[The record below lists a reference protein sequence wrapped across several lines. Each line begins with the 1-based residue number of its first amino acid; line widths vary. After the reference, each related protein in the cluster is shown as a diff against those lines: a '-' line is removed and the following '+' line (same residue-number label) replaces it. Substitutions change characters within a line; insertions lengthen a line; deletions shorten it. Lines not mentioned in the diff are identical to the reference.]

1 MAHPEK
7 THPEKTGSHSMGD
20 DRKIIVLTGASRGIG
35 HATVEKFSSKGWRVI
50 TCSRHGF
57 PENCPWEAGPE
68 DHLQIDLSSETE
80 IVRGTTELLDRLDGK
95 PLHAL
100 VNNAGI
106 SPKSSSGKRLDTV
119 NTTIEDWR
127 HVYQVNVFA
136 PIMLTQ
142 ALVEPLTKG
151 GGAVVNVTSIAGSRV
166 HEFAGSAY
174 ATSKAALS
182 ALTREMASDFGKLG
196 IRVNAIA
203 PGEILTNILSPGS
216 EEAILPQ
223 IPLGRFG
230 TPDEVAETIYF
241 LCSDKAKYM
250 NGSEIHINGG
260 QHV

>member
-1 MAHPEK
+1 MN
-7 THPEKTGSHSMGD
+7 D

-35 HATVEKFSSKGWRVI
+35 HATVKRFSSEGWRVI
-50 TCSRHGF
+50 TCSRQGF

-68 DHLQIDLSSETE
+68 DHLQIDLSSQDD
-80 IVRGTTELLDRLDGK
+80 VMRGTSELLDRLKGK

-106 SPKSSSGKRLDTV
+106 SPKSETGGRLDTM
-119 NTTIEDWR
+119 NTPMDAWH

-136 PIMLTQ
+136 PVMMTR
-142 ALVEPLTKG
+142 ALVEPLQRGK
-151 GGAVVNVTSIAGSRV
+151 GAVVNVTSIAGSRV
-166 HEFAGSAY
+166 HDFAGSAY

-182 ALTREMASDFGKLG
+182 ALTREMASDFGQLG

-203 PGEILTNILSPGS
+203 PGEILTDILSPGS
-216 EEAILPQ
+216 EDAILPQ

-230 TPDEVAETIYF
+230 KPEEVAETIYF
-241 LCSDKAKYM
+241 LCGDKAQYL